1 MGVCLCSALSRIEG
15 MKGVVQRLQQHFVVA
30 FGGATSVPGMEFQ
43 GENPWCVLRR
53 SYLAMAVF
61 RYRYLVEGIA

>member
-1 MGVCLCSALSRIEG
+1 

-30 FGGATSVPGMEFQ
+30 FGGATSVPGLEFQ

>member
-1 MGVCLCSALSRIEG
+1 MVSCIAARRSGQLSPHTF
-15 MKGVVQRLQQHFVVA
+15 QRLQQHFVVA
-30 FGGATSVPGMEFQ
+30 FGGATSVPGLEFQ

-53 SYLAMAVF
+53 SYPAMVVF